1 MPVITKPLLAGAFD
15 EQKAKYPYFAT
26 PKIDGI
32 RFLMVKGV
40 AVSRS
45 FKPIRNEHIQNILSN
60 MLPNGFDGELTS
72 GKSFQDATS
81 AVMTIEGTPEFTIW
95 LFDFVDPSV
104 DKVKPYC
111 DRLSD
116 LTRRAEHMVAPSGVK
131 IAALDCPV
139 VIRNQNDLIRYEQR
153 CLAEGY
159 EGVMLRDPMGTYKFG
174 RSSTNENILLKVKK
188 FVDDEAVVIG
198 FEEKQTNN
206 NEAKVD
212 NFGNIKRSSAKD
224 GLVGAGTL
232 GTILVKDSHGHTFG
246 VGSGLNDEIRDTIWE
261 NQSKYLGKMLKFK
274 HFPQGVKE
282 CPRHPVFIGFRDI
295 DDM

>member
-1 MPVITKPLLAGAFD
+1 MPVITKPMLAGAFD
-15 EQKAKYPYFAT
+15 EHKAKYPYYAT

-32 RFLMVKGV
+32 RFLMVNGV

-45 FKPIRNEHIQNILSN
+45 FKPIRNLHIQKILSE
-60 MLPNGFDGELTS
+60 LLCDGFDGELTS
-72 GKSFQDATS
+72 GKTFQDSTS

-95 LFDFVDPSV
+95 LFDFVDPTI
-104 DKVKPYC
+104 DKIKSYI
-111 DRLSD
+111 DRMID
-116 LTRRAEHMVAPSGVK
+116 LRRAQLIDAPSGVE
-131 IAALDCPV
+131 IAALDSPE
-139 VIRNQNDLIRYEQR
+139 VIHNLDDLIKYEQK
-153 CLAEGY
+153 CLAMGY
-159 EGVMLRDPMGTYKFG
+159 EGVMLRDPKGTYKFG
-174 RSSTNENILLKVKK
+174 RSSTTENILLKVKK

-198 FEEKQTNN
+198 FEEKQTNT
-206 NEAKVD
+206 NEPKVD
-212 NFGNIKRSSAKD
+212 NFGNTKRSSAKD

-246 VGSGLNDEIRDTIWE
+246 VGSGLNDQNRDHIWA

-295 DDM
+295 EDM